1 MRLLIGHTNMDLD
14 CLGSLVLARHLF
26 PGFQPV
32 RSRLI
37 HPIAKNLYNLYQNHL
52 DFLPSRELRGAAA
65 EEVKVFDARSY
76 HRVKEF
82 LEPLAGPPGRVEV
95 YDHHGEDSCDIP
107 GAILYEG
114 DSGSAAGSSPGSSP
128 GSTAGSTAGSS
139 PGSNTAL
146 VASLLMEREVPG
158 PGIPPEDATI
168 ALAGIFADTG
178 NFAHGNVSAVDFAAA
193 AFLMRQGADMNLVR
207 RFIKT
212 LKEEYQLT
220 LFHSVL
226 NRLIYQNIHGHAVML
241 CLMELSSQTN
251 GLAPIAEKAFEVE
264 NPDALLIFF
273 LMRKENRTLIV
284 GRSQKDSI
292 DLAALLK
299 PWGGGGH
306 AQAASA
312 LIKGQADRRVYDEV
326 LWHLQETLAPA
337 VTAGDVMS
345 REVQTVHA
353 EWTLLEASLFLE
365 KVQHTGAPVVDGKG
379 ELCGFMTLR
388 DISKGRKQGKMDH
401 PVKGFMQGRVYSCE
415 TGATLREMEEIFF
428 GRNIGHIP
436 VVDGGR
442 LAGIVTRSDYL
453 GALRGGDS
461 PESAGGLPLDGVRA

>member
-1 MRLLIGHTNMDLD
+1 MKLLIGHTNMDLD

-37 HPIAKNLYNLYQNHL
+37 HPIARNLYNLYQNHL
-52 DFLPSRELRGAAA
+52 DFLPSRELRGASA

-107 GAILYEG
+107 GAVLYEG
-114 DSGSAAGSSPGSSP
+114 DS
-128 GSTAGSTAGSS
+128 
-139 PGSNTAL
+139 GSNTAL

-158 PGIPPEDATI
+158 PGISPEDATI
-168 ALAGIFADTG
+168 ALAGVFGETG
-178 NFAHGNVSAVDFAAA
+178 SYAHGDVSDVEFAAA
-193 AFLMRQGADMNLVR
+193 AFLMQQGADMNLVR

-241 CLMELSSQTN
+241 CLMELESQSN
-251 GLAPIAEKAFEVE
+251 GLAPIAEKVFEVE

-273 LMRKENRTLIV
+273 LMRKEKKTLIV

-292 DLAALLK
+292 DLAHLLQ

-312 LIKGQADRRVYDEV
+312 LIKGQAERRIYDEV

-337 VTAGDVMS
+337 VTAGDLMS
-345 REVQTVHA
+345 REVQTVQS

-365 KVQHTGAPVVDGKG
+365 RVQHTGAPVVDGGG

-401 PVKGFMQGRVYSCE
+401 PVKGFMQGRVISCGP
-415 TGATLREMEEIFF
+415 GATLREMEGIFF

-436 VVDGGR
+436 VVDSGR

-453 GALRGGDS
+453 GALQ
-461 PESAGGLPLDGVRA
+461 SAEPGTAETIGPSGQTGPAGQAGRLPLGGVRA